1 MLCLCIGT
9 FAFSQVP
16 TNNNPDNATA
26 LTVGAGSCSG
36 NTAGDTTNATNSNA
50 GGIPSC
56 GLGLSSDVWYTAEV
70 PASGNLTIET
80 FNVVGTFFNSVLT
93 AYTKNGSIYTEVG
106 CDNGGGT
113 GGSLSKL
120 VLSGQ
125 TAGTS
130 VYIRVWGLG
139 GSRDPFEVCAWDPM
153 PLSTSEIDK
162 IVLKVYPNPTKNL
175 LKIETPLSVESAMVY
190 SLTGKQLLSSV
201 LDQSTVDVSGLPL
214 GIYLL
219 QITHDKGNT
228 YVKFI
233 KE

>member
-16 TNNNPDNATA
+16 ANDNPDDATA
-26 LTVGAGSCSG
+26 LTVGAGSCSVR
-36 NTAGDTTNATNSNA
+36 ADGDTTNASNPNA
-50 GGIPSC
+50 GGTPNC
-56 GLGLSSDVWYTAEV
+56 GFGLSSDVWYTAEV

-80 FNVVGTFFNSVLT
+80 FNVVGTFFDSVLT
-93 AYTKNGSIYTEVG
+93 AYTKNGSMYTEVG
-106 CDNGGGT
+106 CDDNGGT
-113 GGSLSKL
+113 SLLSEL

-125 TAGTS
+125 TAGTTL
-130 VYIRVWGLG
+130 YIRVLG
-139 GSRDPFEVCAWDPM
+139 GFGDRDPFEVCAWDPM

-190 SLTGKQLLSSV
+190 SLTGKQLLSSA